1 MSAITKHSS
10 LLTKQPSIEEFR
22 KLITQIGNTLGFVR
36 MIRAGAIESCVYS
49 ANFLPSIENEK
60 DGSFENLVRESSAE
74 EVKEAAHILNSVIN
88 NIHGTFNNTN
98 DYIEVSWDRFL

>member
-1 MSAITKHSS
+1 MAKHSS
-10 LLTKQPSIEEFR
+10 LLQRQSSMEEFR

-49 ANFLPSIENEK
+49 ANFLPAVEMEK
-60 DGSFENLVRESSAE
+60 EGSLENLVNGSNSS
-74 EVKEAAHILNSVIN
+74 EVKDAAHILDSVIN

-98 DYIEVSWDRFL
+98 DYIEV